1 MAIYT
6 VTELNNHVR
15 GVLTY
20 EPSLQQVWLQGEV
33 SNLTKHSSG
42 HYYFTLKD
50 ENSQISCVSF
60 RSVNRNLRFE
70 VEKDMKLLVFGN
82 VDLYT
87 VRGQYQFQVLDMRP
101 DGIGELYK
109 AYEQLKKRLE
119 NEGLFEP
126 EHKQY
131 LPDFP
136 RKIGVATSPTGAAI
150 HDIINVLKRRYPVE
164 ILLAPTIVQGEYSA
178 SSIVKSIEM
187 LNQTDVDA
195 IILGRGGGSLEDLW
209 AFNEEKVARAIF
221 SSSIPIISAVGH
233 ETDYTIADFVADVRA
248 PTPSAAAE
256 IVAPD
261 REETKRWIEKLEK
274 TQGSEMMHRLE
285 THRQTLDSL
294 RRHIEPSRLERLYMQ
309 HWQHVDEIYDRLPGI
324 MKHRMETKGSM
335 LAATAGRL
343 NAVSPLNTLARG
355 YGIVRDSNGTI
366 IKTIKN
372 LSKDQPIEVLLKD
385 GKADCIVK
393 NVKQETIEYS
403 HSESSIE
410 YSHSES
416 SIEN

>member
-6 VTELNNHVR
+6 VSELNKHVR
-15 GVLTY
+15 EVLTY
-20 EPSLQQVWLQGEV
+20 EPTLQQVWLQGEV

-109 AYEQLKKRLE
+109 AYEQLKRRLE
-119 NEGLFEP
+119 NEGLFDP
-126 EHKQY
+126 EHKRF

-136 RKIGVATSPTGAAI
+136 RKVGVATSPTGAAV
-150 HDIINVLKRRYPVE
+150 HDIINVLQRRYPVE
-164 ILLAPTIVQGEYSA
+164 ILLAPTVVQGDQSA
-178 SSIVKSIEM
+178 DSIVKSLEM
-187 LNQTDVDA
+187 LERAGVDV

-209 AFNEEKVARAIF
+209 SFNEEKIARAIY
-221 SSSIPIISAVGH
+221 SCRIPIISAVGH

-256 IVAPD
+256 IAAPD
-261 REETKRWIEKLEK
+261 REETKRWVEKLEK
-274 TQGSEMMHRLE
+274 TLGSEIIHLLE
-285 THRQTLDSL
+285 NRRRTLESL
-294 RRHIEPSRLERLYMQ
+294 KRHIEPSKLERLYMQ
-309 HWQHVDEIYDRLPGI
+309 HWQHFDEISGRLPGI
-324 MKHRMETKGSM
+324 MRSKIESKGFM
-335 LAATAGRL
+335 LSSATGRL
-343 NAVSPLNTLARG
+343 NAVSPLNTLSRG
-355 YGIVRDSNGTI
+355 YGIVHDDTGAI
-366 IKTIKN
+366 INTVTKLEKGK
-372 LSKDQPIEVLLKD
+372 SIEVVLKD
-385 GKADCIVK
+385 GKAGCIVE
-393 NVKQETIEYS
+393 NVEHELLKTDGEK
-403 HSESSIE
+403 
-410 YSHSES
+410 
-416 SIEN
+416 

>member
-6 VTELNNHVR
+6 VSELNKHVR
-15 GVLTY
+15 EVITF
-20 EPSLQQVWLQGEV
+20 EPTLQQVWLQGEV

-101 DGIGELYK
+101 DGVGELYK
-109 AYEQLKKRLE
+109 AYEQLKKRLDE
-119 NEGLFEP
+119 EGLFDSA
-126 EHKQY
+126 HKQF

-136 RKIGVATSPTGAAI
+136 RKVGVATSPTGAAI
-150 HDIINVLKRRYPVE
+150 HDIINVMKRRYPVE
-164 ILLAPTIVQGEYSA
+164 IMLAPTVVQGEQSA
-178 SSIVKSIEM
+178 DSIVKSIEM
-187 LNQTDVDA
+187 LNRADVDV

-209 AFNEEKVARAIF
+209 SFNEEKVARAIY
-221 SSSIPIISAVGH
+221 SSQIPIISAVGH

-256 IVAPD
+256 IAAPD

-274 TQGSEMMHRLE
+274 TLGSEMVHLLE
-285 THRQTLDSL
+285 TQRQTLDSL
-294 RRHIEPSRLERLYMQ
+294 RRHIEPSKLERLYLQ
-309 HWQHVDEIYDRLPGI
+309 QWQHIDEISERLPRI
-324 MKHRMETKGSM
+324 MKHKMETKGSM
-335 LAATAGRL
+335 LTSAAGRL

-355 YGIVRDSNGTI
+355 YGIVRDNTG
-366 IKTIKN
+366 
-372 LSKDQPIEVLLKD
+372 
-385 GKADCIVK
+385 IVI
-393 NVKQETIEYS
+393 NTVS
-403 HSESSIE
+403 
-410 YSHSES
+410 
-416 SIEN
+416 

>member
-6 VTELNNHVR
+6 VSELNKHVR
-15 GVLTY
+15 EVITY
-20 EPSLQQVWLQGEV
+20 EPTLQQVWLQGEV

-87 VRGQYQFQVLDMRP
+87 VRGQYQFQVLDLRP
-101 DGIGELYK
+101 DGVGELYK
-109 AYEQLKKRLE
+109 AYEQLKKRLDE
-119 NEGLFEP
+119 EGLFDP
-126 EHKQY
+126 AKKQF

-136 RKIGVATSPTGAAI
+136 RKVGVATSPTGAAV

-164 ILLAPTIVQGEYSA
+164 MLLAPTVVQGEQSA
-178 SSIVKSIEM
+178 DSIVKSLEM
-187 LNQTDVDA
+187 LDRAEVDV

-209 AFNEEKVARAIF
+209 SFNEEKVARAIY
-221 SSSIPIISAVGH
+221 SSKIPIISAVGH

-256 IVAPD
+256 IAAPD
-261 REETKRWIEKLEK
+261 REETKRWVEKLEK
-274 TQGSEMMHRLE
+274 TLGSEIIHILQR
-285 THRQTLDSL
+285 HRQSL
-294 RRHIEPSRLERLYMQ
+294 ESLKRHIEPSKLERLYMQ
-309 HWQHVDEIYDRLPGI
+309 QWQHVDEISGRLPGI
-324 MKHRMETKGSM
+324 MRYRIEAKGAM
-335 LAATAGRL
+335 LSSAAGRL

-355 YGIVRDSNGTI
+355 YGIVLDENGVVINTVA
-366 IKTIKN
+366 K
-372 LSKDQPIEVLLKD
+372 LSKGSSIEVLLRD
-385 GKADCIVK
+385 GKADCIVE
-393 NVKQETIEYS
+393 NVKP
-403 HSESSIE
+403 ESPKTKGE
-410 YSHSES
+410 D
-416 SIEN
+416 NGK